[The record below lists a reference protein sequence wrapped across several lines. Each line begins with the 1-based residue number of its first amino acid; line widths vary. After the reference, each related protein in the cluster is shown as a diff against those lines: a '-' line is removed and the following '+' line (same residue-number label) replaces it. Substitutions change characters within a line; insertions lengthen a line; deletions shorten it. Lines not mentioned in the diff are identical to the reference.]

1 MKLRNIFTML
11 AAAIAFTFVGCEQ
24 PEQFLDEIKVSKSY
38 ISLPVEG
45 GDVKIEVD
53 AVADWSIVAW
63 DAAKQV
69 EAEIP
74 EWLTV
79 EPASGS
85 KGKVEVVFSAEATTE
100 SKEVVLHLNCDGACQ
115 VLNVVQITEK
125 AEPEAKTCKWINEN
139 GEDGVVYRAKGVVT
153 LVNSSYAT
161 YGGFSINDGTATL
174 VVYGSDTKGTY
185 PDLEVGDE
193 VVVDG
198 PWSTKYANFGN
209 GSQIVSLSKSL
220 IKVEKMSPAELD
232 AAGDVFTVILTN
244 KGEGLTVS
252 IPEADQAWLSVSGD
266 PLVLGTTT
274 TVELK
279 ALANSSTPR
288 TTTVSFSTVSG
299 GKTYTAAVQVS
310 QKGGIPLVSVEE
322 AIAMPADSWV
332 MVSGIVSGVHKK
344 GVVVTDE
351 AGDAIYAYVN
361 TTEDQLGTALGDK
374 VNVIG
379 KMGSYANFYQ
389 IVSPEIEVLSSGNK
403 VTYPAPVAL
412 KDAASF
418 ETYKTGTFSSI
429 YVEATG
435 VTTGQYGDIK
445 IGEWTVSP
453 YQTSSAINIADF
465 KDKEVK
471 VKGYLVQYK
480 ADNILRVLLTSVK
493 DANEQLPTIADVRKA
508 TAGDEVETMGTV
520 MAVHQKGYIISDATA
535 SIYVYANAVP
545 EVKVGN
551 KVTVSGTFD
560 NYYGTLQIKTP
571 VVSANDNGTNPVYPT
586 PVDLTVQA
594 TYDAYATYSKENP
607 TAFDYVKI
615 KGVLQDDGRTI
626 AVGESTKTSQLDW
639 SSSDYSALK
648 GKTVVVT
655 AYIKGFHSK
664 GYYQLIE
671 TSVVEAE

>member
-11 AAAIAFTFVGCEQ
+11 AAALAFTFVGCEQ

-45 GDVKIEVD
+45 GDFKLKVN

-63 DAAKQV
+63 DAEQAKAV
-69 EAEIP
+69 EIP
-74 EWLTV
+74 SWLTV
-79 EPASGS
+79 EPLSGS
-85 KGKVEVVFSAEATTE
+85 KGETEVTLSAEATTE
-100 SKEVVLHLNCDGACQ
+100 SHEVSLYINCGTACQ
-115 VLNVVQITEK
+115 MLKVVQVTEK
-125 AEPEAKTCKWINEN
+125 PEPVLQTCDWINKN
-139 GEDGVVYRAKGVVT
+139 AQVGVSYRVKGAVT
-153 LVNSSYAT
+153 KFGNFEK
-161 YGGFSINDGTATL
+161 YGSFYINDGTAEKD
-174 VVYGSDTKGTY
+174 VYIYGSNANKVAA
-185 PDLEVGDE
+185 DLELGD
-193 VVVDG
+193 VVTIEG
-198 PWSTKYANFGN
+198 PWSSYKNFDN
-209 GSQIVSLSKSL
+209 GTIVVDVEKGL

-299 GKTYTAAVQVS
+299 DKTYTATVQVS
-310 QKGGIPLVSVEE
+310 QKGGIPLVSVKE

-361 TTEDQLGTALGDK
+361 TTEDQLGAALGDK

-389 IVSPEIEVLSSGNK
+389 IVGPQIEVLSSGNK
-403 VTYPAPVAL
+403 VKYPTPVAL

-471 VKGYLVQYK
+471 VTGYLVQYK
-480 ADNILRVLLTSVK
+480 TSPETLRVMLTSVELAPIYEETFAADK
-493 DANEQLPTIADVRKA
+493 GEYTIDDKNLGSLSYVWSHDAGYKYMKASGYNGGGVESWLVSPEYDLAGQESVYLSFDHILNYLKGATRTEHVNVLIKETSAAEWTSLEGITWPEGTSWTAVNSGKVDLSAYAGKKIQIAFKY
-508 TAGDEVETMGTV
+508 T
-520 MAVHQKGYIISDATA
+520 STA
-535 SIYVYANAVP
+535 SVATTWEVYN
-545 EVKVGN
+545 VK
-551 KVTVSGTFD
+551 
-560 NYYGTLQIKTP
+560 
-571 VVSANDNGTNPVYPT
+571 
-586 PVDLTVQA
+586 LTR
-594 TYDAYATYSKENP
+594 E
-607 TAFDYVKI
+607 
-615 KGVLQDDGRTI
+615 
-626 AVGESTKTSQLDW
+626 
-639 SSSDYSALK
+639 
-648 GKTVVVT
+648 
-655 AYIKGFHSK
+655 
-664 GYYQLIE
+664 
-671 TSVVEAE
+671 